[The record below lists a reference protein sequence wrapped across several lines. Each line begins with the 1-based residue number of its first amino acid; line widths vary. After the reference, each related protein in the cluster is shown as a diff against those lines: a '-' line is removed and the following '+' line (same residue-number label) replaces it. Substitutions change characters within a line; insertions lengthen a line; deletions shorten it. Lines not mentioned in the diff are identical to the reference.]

1 MRAPL
6 LFTVGMWLC
15 FASVSIGQTTLTY
28 GQQLEAV
35 RSAKEVERFM
45 NSLALPSLGNV
56 KLDTTQEGLQEYCAG
71 TSTAIPA
78 AWVLADL
85 DGDKKLDL
93 LLNGVDSG
101 YLAVLNR
108 GTNKPEVIDLQMRGS
123 RRWCQAYKPAKR
135 GTIPVIHGKETSW
148 VSASQKR
155 RGVKR
160 QHWKYTLMYQL
171 GAFVDYAPSP
181 QKQLPLRIGY
191 KYRRGG
197 PPSEGLAGYDL
208 EIDRASG
215 WVTGTQRV
223 SGDSRAIREFRY
235 QLGTGQLDTLRQRL
249 SYLRVSALKSDYF
262 LSGSDMAKAEV
273 TFYYSDHQ
281 KQIKWDRGMVGTHTL
296 CILYDFISQFHTR
309 EIRRLQSER
318 QIKK

>member
-1 MRAPL
+1 
-6 LFTVGMWLC
+6 MWLC
-15 FASVSIGQTTLTY
+15 FASVSTGQTTLTY

-35 RSAKEVERFM
+35 HSAKEVERFM

-108 GTNKPEVIDLQMRGS
+108 GIDKPEVIDLQMRGS

-135 GTIPVIHGKETSW
+135 GTIPVIHGKATSW

-215 WVTGTQRV
+215 WATGTQRV
-223 SGDSRAIREFRY
+223 SGDSLAIREFRY
-235 QLGTGQLDTLRQRL
+235 QLSAGQLDTLQRRL
-249 SYLRVSALKSDYF
+249 SYLCVSALKSKYYLWGYDRQKVE
-262 LSGSDMAKAEV
+262 L
-273 TFYYSDHQ
+273 TFYYPTHQ
-281 KQIKWDRGMVGTHTL
+281 KQIQWDYGMAGTHSLYTL
-296 CILYDFISQFHTR
+296 YNFLGQLHSR
-309 EIRRLQSER
+309 EISRLQKER
-318 QIKK
+318 RTKK